1 MTTRPT
7 QPTRTE
13 LTNEA
18 SAWLVGG
25 GVITVALFPLALPA
39 LILTMLALIPFLAPA
54 IVAGLL
60 VAVGALSVRLF
71 RGLARRAHARRP
83 LVAPTLKTR

>member
-1 MTTRPT
+1 MATKPT
-7 QPTRTE
+7 EPTRTE

-25 GVITVALFPLALPA
+25 GVISVALFPLALPA
-39 LILTMLALIPFLAPA
+39 LILTVLAVITFLVPA

-60 VAVGALSVRLF
+60 VAVGALSIRLI
-71 RGLARRAHARRP
+71 RGLARRAHPRRP
-83 LVAPTLKTR
+83 LVAPTLEAR